1 MKSRKVL
8 AIILFTISVMGFC
21 SCSSAT
27 EKCVKSKQKMIQ
39 QMRGEDYP
47 RDVNEAIT
55 KYDFEVARIYLG
67 CYPVEENRNIFT
79 DNLVE
84 ESRSAVNER
93 ITRAEISYLIM
104 NCTPPEISKARALA
118 SENDLQEV
126 FNKVY
131 NDYLYNDYLYKLVD
145 QKNYTEAIDLL
156 YTFSLP
162 AVPEKLEKEMSET
175 TFSASWVES
184 KKKSN
189 DSWWFEQDV
198 SNYYVY
204 DYEAK
209 KINDIIDIILIAAIR
224 SHNMELA
231 KECLRSYK
239 PSVDISIIRK
249 QYVHSY
255 TFKLVDK
262 PKQEAQKKLKEAG
275 MKM

>member
-131 NDYLYNDYLYKLVD
+131 NNYLYMQVD
-145 QKNYTEAIDLL
+145 QHNYTEAIDLL
-156 YTFSLP
+156 YTFDMPSV
-162 AVPEKLEKEMSET
+162 AEKYDFERAYSTKYY
-175 TFSASWVES
+175 FSASWGPEA
-184 KKKSN
+184 KIKKS
-189 DSWWFEQDV
+189 SYFCEDV
-198 SNYYVY
+198 YNYYAY
-204 DYEAK
+204 DCEAK
-209 KINDIIDIILIAAIR
+209 RVNGLIDIILTVAIR
-224 SHNMELA
+224 TGDVELA
-231 KECLRSYK
+231 RECIQSYK
-239 PSVDISIIRK
+239 PSVDVSN
-249 QYVHSY
+249 Y
-255 TFKLVDK
+255 TRAKDDHHIYTLKLVDK

>member
-67 CYPVEENRNIFT
+67 CYPVEENRNSFT

-131 NDYLYNDYLYKLVD
+131 NNYLYKQVD
-145 QKNYTEAIDLL
+145 QHNYTEAIDLL
-156 YTFSLP
+156 YTFDMPSV
-162 AVPEKLEKEMSET
+162 AEKYDFERAYSTEYY
-175 TFSASWVES
+175 FSASWGPEA
-184 KKKSN
+184 KIKKSAY
-189 DSWWFEQDV
+189 FCEDV
-198 SNYYVY
+198 YNYYAY
-204 DYEAK
+204 DCEAK
-209 KINDIIDIILIAAIR
+209 RVNGLIDIILTAAIR
-224 SHNMELA
+224 TGDVELA
-231 KECLRSYK
+231 RECVQSYK
-239 PSVDISIIRK
+239 PSVDVSNYKRAKDDYHI
-249 QYVHSY
+249 Y
-255 TFKLVDK
+255 TLKLVDK
-262 PKQEAQKKLKEAG
+262 PKQEAQKKLKAAG
-275 MKM
+275 INL

>member
-131 NDYLYNDYLYKLVD
+131 NDYLYQQVD

-184 KKKSN
+184 KEKSG

-204 DYEAK
+204 DCEAK
-209 KINDIIDIILIAAIR
+209 KANDLIDIILIAAIR

-239 PSVDISIIRK
+239 PSVDISIIRTK
-249 QYVHSY
+249 NSDTFY

-262 PKQEAQKKLKEAG
+262 PKQEAQKTLKEAG

>member
-67 CYPVEENRNIFT
+67 CYPVEENRNSFT

-131 NDYLYNDYLYKLVD
+131 NNYLYKQVD
-145 QKNYTEAIDLL
+145 QHNYTEAIDLL
-156 YTFSLP
+156 YTFDMPSV
-162 AVPEKLEKEMSET
+162 AEKYDFERAYSTEYY
-175 TFSASWVES
+175 FSASWGPEA
-184 KKKSN
+184 KIKKS
-189 DSWWFEQDV
+189 V
-198 SNYYVY
+198 V
-204 DYEAK
+204 
-209 KINDIIDIILIAAIR
+209 L
-224 SHNMELA
+224 
-231 KECLRSYK
+231 LRK
-239 PSVDISIIRK
+239 FNSVKLLRRK
-249 QYVHSY
+249 R
-255 TFKLVDK
+255 
-262 PKQEAQKKLKEAG
+262 
-275 MKM
+275 MKN